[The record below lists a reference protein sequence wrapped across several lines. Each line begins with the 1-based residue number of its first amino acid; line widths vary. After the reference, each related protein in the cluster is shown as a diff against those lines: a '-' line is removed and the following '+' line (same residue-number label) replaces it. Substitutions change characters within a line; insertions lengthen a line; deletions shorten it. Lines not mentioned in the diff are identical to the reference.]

1 MNQGLPLFQYS
12 AAIITSLLLLLIGYF
27 SVFQTQKV
35 IDYTNSHSTT
45 DLAKEW
51 SKKKWYRINMK
62 ITGSFFLLFGL
73 VMLVYIISTL
83 IKDL

>member
-1 MNQGLPLFQYS
+1 MNQGLPFFECS
-12 AAIITSLLLLLIGYF
+12 AAIIVLLLLLLIGYF
-27 SVFQTQKV
+27 SVFQTQKF
-35 IDYTNSHSTT
+35 IDYANSHGAT
-45 DLAKEW
+45 DLTKEW

-62 ITGSFFLLFGL
+62 ITGSFILLIGL